1 MPQSYNRE
9 SLLSERG
16 GEGKSIRQVARKMN
30 IQDDIKMIHGKEKDG
45 WCKSGY
51 VKLANI

>member
-1 MPQSYNRE
+1 MPQSMRE

-30 IQDDIKMIHGKEKDG
+30 IQDDIKWYMEKKKKDG
-45 WCKSGY
+45 
-51 VKLANI
+51 VKVDM